1 MIHRPSLTLLT
12 LIGLLAAALTG
23 GLVASSRAGATTRP
37 DLLPDCVY
45 GASAPGLRGFEA
57 RVQQHAWAYADRLE
71 GVSAT
76 QRRTAARTFAAAE
89 AAYVW
94 GLPLVELHETVRRFR
109 VRNQVISIAGLATPE
124 TKNVVSPN
132 VDTAYTV
139 AWLSL
144 TDGPLVVD
152 VPDTHGRFYTFQLMD
167 GWTNS
172 FAYLGSGSTGTRA
185 GSYLLA
191 PPGWAGDVPAGVHL
205 VRSPTRTV
213 WLLGRTLVD
222 DAADAERVKPLLRK
236 FTVTPLSAWQ
246 LGTRRPSFVMD
257 EPPPQPP
264 RPPRPTG
271 TDFVAALNKDL
282 TIDPPPGPQA
292 CVLEALAPAGVLPP
306 DPSPVAVHA
315 ADQADQL
322 GNPPG
327 STADTPQN
335 RAVAAGTRAGV
346 RLVAGAAD
354 RYRAASSAGNRGW
367 AVMNDRWIGDFGR
380 QFLGRAVIA
389 TDLLGANKPRIAT
402 YPTSFRDRRGRLLDG
417 RHRYTITFPAGKLPP
432 VKAFWSLTMYKKD
445 NFLYA
450 NEIDRYAVGDRQK
463 GLRRNADGSLT
474 IYVQH
479 AKPRRAKARANWLP
493 APAGSFHL
501 ILRLYLPKRSALDG
515 TYRIPP
521 FVRR

>member
-1 MIHRPSLTLLT
+1 M
-12 LIGLLAAALTG
+12 G
-23 GLVASSRAGATTRP
+23 
-37 DLLPDCVY
+37 
-45 GASAPGLRGFEA
+45 
-57 RVQQHAWAYADRLE
+57 AYAA
-71 GVSAT
+71 S
-76 QRRTAARTFAAAE
+76 
-89 AAYVW
+89 
-94 GLPLVELHETVRRFR
+94 
-109 VRNQVISIAGLATPE
+109 
-124 TKNVVSPN
+124 K
-132 VDTAYTV
+132 
-139 AWLSL
+139 
-144 TDGPLVVD
+144 
-152 VPDTHGRFYTFQLMD
+152 
-167 GWTNS
+167 
-172 FAYLGSGSTGTRA
+172 
-185 GSYLLA
+185 
-191 PPGWAGDVPAGVHL
+191 AGVARL
-205 VRSPTRTV
+205 TES
-213 WLLGRTLVD
+213 L
-222 DAADAERVKPLLRK
+222 AEEL
-236 FTVTPLSAWQ
+236 
-246 LGTRRPSFVMD
+246 
-257 EPPPQPP
+257 
-264 RPPRPTG
+264 
-271 TDFVAALNKDL
+271 KD
-282 TIDPPPGPQA
+282 
-292 CVLEALAPAGVLPP
+292 AGVTVNAVLP
-306 DPSPVAVHA
+306 SII
-315 ADQADQL
+315 
-322 GNPPG
+322 
-327 STADTPQN
+327 DTPQN

-450 NEIDRYAVGDRQK
+450 NEIDRYAVGDREK

-479 AKPRRAKARANWLP
+479 AKPKRANWLP